1 MKEIMQ
7 SIFGTYEPLSYINEF
22 DEVQYIEGIAGWDMQ
37 YILGVLLFCI
47 CLYSLFRIIGII
59 IKN

>member
-7 SIFGTYEPLSYINEF
+7 SIFGTYEPLTYVNELN
-22 DEVQYIEGIAGWDMQ
+22 EVRYVEGIAGWDMQ
-37 YILGVLLFCI
+37 YILGVLLFAV
-47 CLYSLFRIIGII
+47 CLYSLFRIIGLI